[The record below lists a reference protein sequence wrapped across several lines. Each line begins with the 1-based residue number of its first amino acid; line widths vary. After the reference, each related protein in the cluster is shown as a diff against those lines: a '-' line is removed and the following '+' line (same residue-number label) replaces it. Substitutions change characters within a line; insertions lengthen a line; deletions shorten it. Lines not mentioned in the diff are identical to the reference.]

1 MFDNLIDEQDHEY
14 SEETPSDNEG
24 VDAMYSGL
32 GKEEVNQNESEDFDS
47 FDDSVSEIDFSEVR
61 GDFKSSFSRI
71 NKKIKDKQT
80 VIKSIT
86 APEFTNVIIEGKK
99 QSIPYVSS
107 GKRENVNA
115 VRGNGSTANGQQKF
129 FNGKVSGQGESKIS
143 NISMPYPSQLVV
155 EGGVNNLGKSKLRQ
169 QFPFDMNSE
178 VVVNTPNSRIIVPA
192 NNVIVEGVSDF
203 ILDQSKEADSIR
215 NIGFWKG
222 KKLEKLI
229 LVLNNDSAID
239 FSFSLFNPSMPLD
252 YLYSTSLSL
261 NDKIDVAGGQKGAL
275 EYTDI
280 LFNILANPM
289 LIRQA
294 QIVTSGARLVEQQSV
309 ALQFQDKC
317 ANGTVEVMP
326 LNLALKVDTMQVFS
340 NTISFDL
347 HQSLNRPYIPDG
359 MHVINYTVLA
369 GNTVTMCF
377 YYEQMSLAKLF
388 YKEARI
394 KKKKV
399 AHL

>member
-1 MFDNLIDEQDHEY
+1 MFDNLIDGEEHEY
-14 SEETPSDNEG
+14 NDDTTPEQE
-24 VDAMYSGL
+24 VDDSIRNGL
-32 GKEEVNQNESEDFDS
+32 YTENSNQNDENSEFDS

-99 QSIPYVSS
+99 QSIPYVNSS
-107 GKRENVNA
+107 QTDSSKAGRQTTK
-115 VRGNGSTANGQQKF
+115 QKF
-129 FNGKVSGQGESKIS
+129 FNGKINGQTNNEGRIN

-155 EGGVNNLGKSKLRQ
+155 EGSVNNLGRSKLRQ

-178 VVVNTPNSRIIVPA
+178 VVVNTPTSRIIVPA
-192 NNVIVEGVSDF
+192 RNVIVEGVSDF

-215 NIGFWKG
+215 NIGYWKG

-261 NDKIDVAGGQKGAL
+261 NDKIDVAGGQKGGL
-275 EYTDI
+275 EYTDV

-294 QIVTSGARLVEQQSV
+294 QIVTSGARLVEQQAI

-340 NTISFDL
+340 NTVSFDL
-347 HQSLNRPYIPDG
+347 FQSLNRPYIPDG

>member
-1 MFDNLIDEQDHEY
+1 MFDNLIDEKDLEY
-14 SEETPSDNEG
+14 NEYTPSGKEG
-24 VDAMYSGL
+24 VDFIR
-32 GKEEVNQNESEDFDS
+32 EDFDRDDVNQGAGEDAEFDN
-47 FDDSVSEIDFSEVR
+47 FDDSISEIDFSEVR

-71 NKKIKDKQT
+71 NKKLNDKQT

-86 APEFTNVIIEGKK
+86 APEQTTIIVEGKK
-99 QSIPYVSS
+99 QSIPVDYKAVKKPKNVQQGQMIGGDEKFFKGNVS
-107 GKRENVNA
+107 GKGNIENV
-115 VRGNGSTANGQQKF
+115 SL
-129 FNGKVSGQGESKIS
+129 
-143 NISMPYPSQLVV
+143 PYPSQLVV
-155 EGGVNNLGKSKLRQ
+155 EGGVSNLGRSKLRQ
-169 QFPFDMNSE
+169 QFPFDINQE
-178 VVVNTPNSRIIVPA
+178 VVVNTPNSRVIVPA
-192 NNVIVEGVSDF
+192 NSVIVEGVSDF

-215 NIGFWKG
+215 NIGYWKG

-229 LVLNNDSAID
+229 LVLNNDSALD

-261 NDKIDVAGGQKGAL
+261 NNKIEVAGGVA
-275 EYTDI
+275 YTDV

-294 QIVTSGARLVEQQSV
+294 QIVVNGARQVEQQSI

-317 ANGTVEVMP
+317 ANGTIEVVP

-340 NTISFDL
+340 NTVSFDL
-347 HQSLNRPYIPDG
+347 YQSLNRPYIPDG
-359 MHVINYTVLA
+359 MHVLNYTVLA

-377 YYEQMSLAKLF
+377 YYEQKSIAKLF

-394 KKKKV
+394 KKKKI

>member
-1 MFDNLIDEQDHEY
+1 MFDNLINENDFEY
-14 SEETPSDNEG
+14 NETPSIEQG
-24 VDAMYSGL
+24 
-32 GKEEVNQNESEDFDS
+32 EDSFIETTEQDEDYDS

-80 VIKSIT
+80 VIKNIT
-86 APEFTNVIIEGKK
+86 APEQTTIIVEGKK
-99 QSIPYVSS
+99 RSIAENGRVSQNRVS
-107 GKRENVNA
+107 GGGIVQQGKSENNK
-115 VRGNGSTANGQQKF
+115 KF
-129 FNGKVSGQGESKIS
+129 FNGRVSGKGNIS
-143 NISMPYPSQLVV
+143 NISTPYKSQLIV

-169 QFPFDMNSE
+169 QFPFDKE
-178 VVVNTPNSRIIVPA
+178 VVVNTPNSRVIVPA
-192 NNVIVEGVSDF
+192 NSVIVEGVSDF

-215 NIGFWKG
+215 NIGYWKG

-252 YLYSTSLSL
+252 YLYSTSLNL
-261 NDKIDVAGGQKGAL
+261 NNKIEVAGGV
-275 EYTDI
+275 EYTDV
-280 LFNILANPM
+280 LFNLLANPM
-289 LIRQA
+289 IVRQA
-294 QIVTSGARLVEQQSV
+294 QIVTSGARLVEQQGI
-309 ALQFQDKC
+309 AMKFQDKC
-317 ANGTVEVMP
+317 VNGTVEVLP
-326 LNLALKVDTMQVFS
+326 LNLSLKIDTMQVFS
-340 NTISFDL
+340 NTVSFDL
-347 HQSLNRPYIPDG
+347 HASLNRPYIPDG

>member
-1 MFDNLIDEQDHEY
+1 MFDNLIDEKDLEY
-14 SEETPSDNEG
+14 NEYTPSGKEG
-24 VDAMYSGL
+24 VDFIR
-32 GKEEVNQNESEDFDS
+32 EDFDRDDVNQGAGEDAEFDN
-47 FDDSVSEIDFSEVR
+47 FDDSISEIDFSEVR

-71 NKKIKDKQT
+71 NKKLNDKQT

-86 APEFTNVIIEGKK
+86 APEQTTIIVEGKK
-99 QSIPYVSS
+99 QSIPVDYKAVKKPKNVQQGQVIGGGEKFFKGNVS
-107 GKRENVNA
+107 GKGNIENV
-115 VRGNGSTANGQQKF
+115 SL
-129 FNGKVSGQGESKIS
+129 
-143 NISMPYPSQLVV
+143 PYPSQLVV
-155 EGGVNNLGKSKLRQ
+155 EGGVSNLGRSKLRQ
-169 QFPFDMNSE
+169 QFPFDINQE
-178 VVVNTPNSRIIVPA
+178 VVVNTPNSRVIVPA
-192 NNVIVEGVSDF
+192 NSVIVEGVSDF

-215 NIGFWKG
+215 NIGYWKG

-229 LVLNNDSAID
+229 LVLNNDSALD

-261 NDKIDVAGGQKGAL
+261 NNKIEVAGGVA
-275 EYTDI
+275 YTDV

-294 QIVTSGARLVEQQSV
+294 QIVVGGARQVEQQSI

-317 ANGTVEVMP
+317 ANGTIEVVP

-340 NTISFDL
+340 NTVSFDL
-347 HQSLNRPYIPDG
+347 YQSLNRPYIPDG
-359 MHVINYTVLA
+359 MHVLNYTVLA

-377 YYEQMSLAKLF
+377 YYEQKSIAKLF

-394 KKKKV
+394 KKKKI

>member
-1 MFDNLIDEQDHEY
+1 MFDNLIDGEEHEY
-14 SEETPSDNEG
+14 NDDTTPEQE
-24 VDAMYSGL
+24 VDDSIRNGL
-32 GKEEVNQNESEDFDS
+32 YTENSNQNNENSEFDS

-61 GDFKSSFSRI
+61 GDFRSSFSRI
-71 NKKIKDKQT
+71 NKKIKEKQT

-86 APEFTNVIIEGKK
+86 APEFTEVIIEGKK
-99 QSIPYVSS
+99 QSIPYVNSPQKSNAKRSVEQSS
-107 GKRENVNA
+107 IGQKKFF
-115 VRGNGSTANGQQKF
+115 RGRINGQ
-129 FNGKVSGQGESKIS
+129 GGVG

-155 EGGVNNLGKSKLRQ
+155 EGSVNNLGRSKLRQ
-169 QFPFDMNSE
+169 QFPFDMDSE

-192 NNVIVEGVSDF
+192 RNVIVEGVSDF

-261 NDKIDVAGGQKGAL
+261 NDKIDVAGGQRGGL
-275 EYTDI
+275 EYTDV

-294 QIVTSGARLVEQQSV
+294 QIVTSGARLVEQQAI

-340 NTISFDL
+340 NTVSFDL
-347 HQSLNRPYIPDG
+347 FQSLNRPYIPDG